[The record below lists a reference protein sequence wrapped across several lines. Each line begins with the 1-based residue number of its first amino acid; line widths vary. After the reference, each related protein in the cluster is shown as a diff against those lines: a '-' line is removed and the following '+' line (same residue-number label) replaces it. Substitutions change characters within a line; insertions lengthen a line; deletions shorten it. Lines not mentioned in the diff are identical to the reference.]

1 MTSPIVKRYI
11 IAFDKYKW
19 IGLASFAL
27 VVAGATVVAIL
38 PEPQPSYIADGA
50 LAYTRPPVS
59 FSATGTEIQ
68 QQGQELSKQVL
79 LSDQILQTVSTKVN
93 VKPFRQMSP

>member
-68 QQGQELSKQVL
+68 QQGQ
-79 LSDQILQTVSTKVN
+79 
-93 VKPFRQMSP
+93 